1 MSTNA
6 PPIREPW
13 KLGPTGKLV
22 SMPWILWLQQLAS
35 SVQVDELFSDTALLI
50 STADVSTQAAG
61 AAGTPAT
68 SDDVASLAA
77 MAYNPSSSSVPVN
90 DPEMLAWL
98 SF

>member
-1 MSTNA
+1 MSA

-13 KLGPTGKLV
+13 TTDQTGKLV

-35 SVQVDELFSDTALLI
+35 EGQMDDVFSGALLLQ
-50 STADVSTQAAG
+50 STLGLSSNVA
-61 AAGTPAT
+61 TPTA
-68 SDDVASLAA
+68 SDDVASLES
-77 MAYNPSSSSVPVN
+77 MQYNPSSSTVPSS

>member
-13 KLGPTGKLV
+13 KLDPTGKLV

-61 AAGTPAT
+61 SGTPAT
-68 SDDVASLAA
+68 SDDVASLEA
-77 MAYNPSSSSVPVN
+77 MAYNPSSNTVPSN

>member
-1 MSTNA
+1 MSA

-13 KLGPTGKLV
+13 KLDPTGKLV
-22 SMPWILWLQQLAS
+22 SMPWILWLQRLATLG
-35 SVQVDELFSDTALLI
+35 QAEELFSDAALLT
-50 STADVSTQAAG
+50 STIDVSSRDAV
-61 AAGTPAT
+61 GTPAT

-77 MAYNPSSSSVPVN
+77 MMYNPSSSTVPTN